1 MSRSGWMTE
10 EENRRR
16 SGGRH
21 SRKNKARVFSLS
33 TQDGELTCEVV
44 VKRKVMSAL
53 IETGA
58 CIQYH

>member
-1 MSRSGWMTE
+1 MTGE
-10 EENRRR
+10 ECRRR
-16 SGGRH
+16 SGGRY

-53 IETGA
+53 IDAGA
-58 CIQYH
+58 SVSLIKAEV